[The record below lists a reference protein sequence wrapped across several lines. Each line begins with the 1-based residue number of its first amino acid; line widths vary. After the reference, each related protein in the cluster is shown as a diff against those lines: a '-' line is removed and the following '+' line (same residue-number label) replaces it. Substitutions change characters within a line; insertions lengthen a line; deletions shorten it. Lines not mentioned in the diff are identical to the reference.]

1 MYEYLEKYREHFP
14 ERKFYQLIDKV
25 YDMNNLK
32 EAWKKVKSNK
42 GCAGVDAQSIQ
53 DFQVQKDRNLREI
66 QRAIKNG
73 NYKVK
78 PVLRKL
84 IPKGDNRFRPL
95 GIPTVKDRI
104 VQQAT
109 KNVIE
114 QIFEMKFLDCSYGFR
129 PDRSTHQAV
138 EQIRKYAQQG
148 YTWIIDADIAKFFDT
163 VNHKMLISFVAEEI
177 SDGKVLNLIE
187 AWLEAGVMNEG
198 IKEETIE
205 GTPQG
210 GVISPLLANIYL
222 HEMDKQVN
230 AIDDVILVRYADD
243 MVILCKTEEV
253 AKRTR
258 KQVEEILKK
267 LKLRLNR
274 TKTKTVDA
282 YEERCEFLGFKL
294 KMLGGKL
301 LITPK
306 ENALKKF
313 KEAIRILTRRGQPV
327 KPQEMVGRLNKTIR
341 GWGNYFGIGCVKW
354 LFTVL
359 DRWIR
364 TRVRA
369 FIEKKKT
376 RYANRRIPNHI
387 LKSEYKLAS
396 IVTLIKPYSL

>member
-14 ERKFYQLIDKV
+14 EQKFYQLIDK
-25 YDMNNLK
+25 
-32 EAWKKVKSNK
+32 E
-42 GCAGVDAQSIQ
+42 
-53 DFQVQKDRNLREI
+53 F
-66 QRAIKNG
+66 
-73 NYKVK
+73 
-78 PVLRKL
+78 

-129 PDRSTHQAV
+129 PDRSAHQAI
-138 EQIRKYAQQG
+138 EQVREYAQQG

-222 HEMDKQVN
+222 HEMDKKVN

-243 MVILCKTEEV
+243 IVILCKTKEV
-253 AKRTR
+253 AERTK
-258 KQVEEILKK
+258 KQLEEILKK

-282 YEERCEFLGFKL
+282 YKEWCEFLGFKL
-294 KMLGGKL
+294 KMSGGKL

-306 ENALKKF
+306 ESALKKF

-327 KPQEMVGRLNKTIR
+327 RPQEMVVRLNRTIR
-341 GWGNYFGIGCVKW
+341 GWGNYFGIGSVKW

-359 DRWIR
+359 DGWIR

-369 FIEKKKT
+369 FIERKKT

-396 IVTLIKPYSL
+396 LVALIKPYSL